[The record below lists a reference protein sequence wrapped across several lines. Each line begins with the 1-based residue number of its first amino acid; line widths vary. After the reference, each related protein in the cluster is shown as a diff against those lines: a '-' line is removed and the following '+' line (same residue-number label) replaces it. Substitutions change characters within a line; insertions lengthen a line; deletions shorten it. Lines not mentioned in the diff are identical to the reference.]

1 MKLKQAQEAGGVCI
15 TQVKN
20 ILITILAATSVLE
33 GQMTLGMMLAVQ
45 YIIGQL
51 NRPVE
56 QLMNFIYASQDV
68 KISLDRINEIHAQ
81 MNEEDHSDS
90 LATYP
95 DDNRDLSFR
104 NVDFKYDPHSLR
116 KTIDDVSFTVPGGK
130 VTAIVGT
137 SGSGKTTLIKLLL
150 GYYPVSGGKIC
161 IGNTPI
167 SELNL
172 KWWRRQCGVRM
183 GLFFLN
189 RSHEIL
195 PWMMERLMR
204 GGYSGP

>member
-1 MKLKQAQEAGGVCI
+1 MRR
-15 TQVKN
+15 
-20 ILITILAATSVLE
+20 TIP
-33 GQMTLGMMLAVQ
+33 TLWL
-45 YIIGQL
+45 L
-51 NRPVE
+51 
-56 QLMNFIYASQDV
+56 
-68 KISLDRINEIHAQ
+68 
-81 MNEEDHSDS
+81 
-90 LATYP
+90 YP

-104 NVDFKYDPHSLR
+104 MSILKYDPHSLR

-172 KWWRRQCGVRM
+172 KWWRRQCGVVM
-183 GLFFLN
+183 QDGVVFLN

-204 GGYSGP
+204 AVTPGRRYIEYKSFIMRPPLEIQYTNRSGWCWA